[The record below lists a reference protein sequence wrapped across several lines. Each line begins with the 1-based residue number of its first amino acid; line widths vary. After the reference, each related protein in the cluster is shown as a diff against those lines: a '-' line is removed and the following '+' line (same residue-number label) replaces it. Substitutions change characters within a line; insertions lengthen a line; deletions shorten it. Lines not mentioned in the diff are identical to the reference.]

1 MTLVVTDE
9 HVLGLSPFRE
19 HGGAGLAARLAW
31 SRPMLRPNGPH
42 MIQTCRFFGGIYIYC
57 TCMSCI
63 SCILFTNALVLQ
75 MHACSDNK
83 HDSRPKQMQLGG
95 NSRRMWFFARIW
107 LMNGME
113 CLVAEHN
120 KSRCRKPQRRD
131 AHALAVKQRHQN
143 NTHIPCVYIYIHTI
157 IHTHKP
163 NTSCFF
169 KLRSRLWCVF
179 ELAAFSKANSSG
191 QIVLAPLFV
200 ETSVSGWYQRL
211 VDMPS
216 NLSPILIL
224 NGYRI

>member
-1 MTLVVTDE
+1 
-9 HVLGLSPFRE
+9 
-19 HGGAGLAARLAW
+19 
-31 SRPMLRPNGPH
+31 
-42 MIQTCRFFGGIYIYC
+42 
-57 TCMSCI
+57 MSCI

-143 NTHIPCVYIYIHTI
+143 NTHIPCVYIYIY
-157 IHTHKP
+157 THNYTHSQAKHLMFLQAEVSTLVRLRVSSVLKGQQQRTDCP
-163 NTSCFF
+163 RTS
-169 KLRSRLWCVF
+169 LRGDFGVWMVPKTC
-179 ELAAFSKANSSG
+179 
-191 QIVLAPLFV
+191 
-200 ETSVSGWYQRL
+200 
-211 VDMPS
+211 
-216 NLSPILIL
+216 
-224 NGYRI
+224 